1 MKNTYN
7 LVSAYIPKYWTI
19 TSFLILILCFCLC
32 WGFLVRDLV
41 GLVEEVAPP
50 SLALGVDWRTKHL
63 VFGGDLVRRTVVGV
77 ELDRGWGVDEFV
89 EHVVSRF
96 LRRLV
101 RFLLCG

>member
-1 MKNTYN
+1 M
-7 LVSAYIPKYWTI
+7 
-19 TSFLILILCFCLC
+19 
-32 WGFLVRDLV
+32 
-41 GLVEEVAPP
+41 
-50 SLALGVDWRTKHL
+50 